1 MAWREKTA
9 WIALLAMLAAYGAYF
24 SLIRQSDMSPIAMLE
39 LFGGLTVVQIVVV
52 ILATAVMAILA
63 GRDVRGRPD
72 ERDRAIARRGASV
85 AYYVL
90 LVGVIAVGVILP
102 FQDKGWAITN
112 AALLVLVAAETVRLI
127 FVVVSY
133 RRGWHG

>member
-9 WIALLAMLAAYGAYF
+9 WITLLAMLAAYGAYF
-24 SLIRQSDMSPIAMLE
+24 SVIRQSDMSPIGMLE

-52 ILATAVMAILA
+52 IVATTVVAILT

-127 FVVVSY
+127 FIVASY